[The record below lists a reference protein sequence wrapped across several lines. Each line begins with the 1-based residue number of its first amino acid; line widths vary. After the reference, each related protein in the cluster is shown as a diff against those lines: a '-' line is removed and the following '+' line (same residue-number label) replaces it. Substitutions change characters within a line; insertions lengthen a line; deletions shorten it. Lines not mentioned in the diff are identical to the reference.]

1 MRRWMLI
8 GAAAA
13 SLMAPAVWAQEAP
26 APQSPPD
33 AVSDPWIKLN
43 RANFAVHE
51 AVDKAALG
59 PIAKGYRTV
68 TPKFFRTGVN
78 NLLDNLAAPT
88 TFANDVLQ
96 GEGGR
101 AGKTFGRFV
110 INTTIGVGG
119 LFDPATSLGLDQHK
133 EDFGQTL
140 ARWGVPS
147 GPYLFV
153 PLRGPTNVRDLLAS
167 PVDLATNPLAYV
179 KSGDDDVAPLTV
191 AGVVGALAAREELID
206 QIETLRTSP
215 DPYISYRSFATIAR
229 EAAIANGRDTTQ
241 ELPDYGVEPPPPA
254 K

>member
-1 MRRWMLI
+1 MRRWILL

-13 SLMAPAVWAQEAP
+13 ALLAPTALGQEAGAPA
-26 APQSPPD
+26 APQE

-51 AVDKAALG
+51 AIDKAALG
-59 PIAKGYRTV
+59 PIAKRYRTA
-68 TPKFFRTGVN
+68 TPGFFRSGVN
-78 NLLDNLAAPT
+78 NILDNLAAPT
-88 TFANDVLQ
+88 TFVNDVLQ
-96 GEGGR
+96 GEGKR
-101 AGKTFGRFV
+101 AGTTFGRFV
-110 INTTIGVGG
+110 INTTVGVGG
-119 LFDPATSLGLDQHK
+119 LFDPATGLGLSKHS

-179 KSGDDDVAPLTV
+179 KSGNDDVAPLT
-191 AGVVGALAAREELID
+191 ATGIVGAVAVRESLID

-215 DPYISYRSFATIAR
+215 DPYISYRSFATVAR
-229 EAAIANGRDTTQ
+229 EAAIANGRDATQ
-241 ELPDYGVEPPPPA
+241 ELPDYGVEPPPPT